1 MPALGKWADVE
12 EDDEKAESPLAKSNR
27 IVSAPDATGV
37 KTVTE
42 YVERDGVN
50 YKITKKVRE
59 RVVTKMVSKN
69 ASERAALPKFLGADK
84 DGNPFDNP
92 DQMRAI
98 GEEVKIEPRR
108 PDKKE
113 DEVLAG
119 MEKKSV
125 WTKFRA
131 PGGALGAIGE
141 DKPAED
147 GPKPVD
153 DGPGPAPGD
162 QPGKYVP
169 PSLRGSGSS
178 LNDLRMQE
186 QRDRDALTLR
196 VTNLS
201 EDVRE
206 GDLGELFGQFGRTQ
220 RIFLAKNPETKVSK
234 GFAFITY
241 HNKSDAE
248 MAIKRLNGH
257 GYDNL
262 VLRVEWA
269 KPQNRDGE
277 GEKGGGKG
285 EGGGGDGGGKAYGKG
300 SFGGGSFAE
309 QMRQNR

>member
-1 MPALGKWADVE
+1 
-12 EDDEKAESPLAKSNR
+12 
-27 IVSAPDATGV
+27 
-37 KTVTE
+37 
-42 YVERDGVN
+42 
-50 YKITKKVRE
+50 
-59 RVVTKMVSKN
+59 
-69 ASERAALPKFLGADK
+69 
-84 DGNPFDNP
+84 
-92 DQMRAI
+92 
-98 GEEVKIEPRR
+98 
-108 PDKKE
+108 
-113 DEVLAG
+113 
-119 MEKKSV
+119 
-125 WTKFRA
+125 
-131 PGGALGAIGE
+131 
-141 DKPAED
+141 
-147 GPKPVD
+147 
-153 DGPGPAPGD
+153 
-162 QPGKYVP
+162 
-169 PSLRGSGSS
+169 
-178 LNDLRMQE
+178 MQE

-277 GEKGGGKG
+277 GEKGGKG
-285 EGGGGDGGGKAYGKG
+285 EGGGGDGGGKGYGKG
-300 SFGGGSFAE
+300 SFGGGAFAE